1 MSEQLLDE
9 PTEGDHGT
17 RAAARPRRCK
27 SCLAVLVALVVVVG
41 GFYVAV
47 TKGAQF
53 VSDRFSSSASDFP
66 GPGHG
71 KVSFQVKQGE
81 TIAGMGRELKA
92 KGVVASVDAFTAA
105 ANDDPDSTGIQVGY
119 YALKK
124 EMPAADALAVLVDPA
139 NIVKS
144 TVTIPEGLRVTEI
157 LAAARGQDRLRTAA
171 FEKVLRNPAA
181 IGLPV
186 LRARQRRGLPVPLDL
201 RLRARRDPADDPRGD
216 GDPLAPGRRRRAPG
230 GAPRSS
236 SATRRRQLMTVASLV
251 EGEAARAEDR
261 GKVARVIYNR
271 LEGDETNGLLQIDAT
286 VNYGLHQKLGVGL
299 TTAQLQQDTP
309 YNTYTRPACRRRPS
323 RHRATRRSQAAA
335 HPAPGGWYYY
345 VTTNLRTGET
355 KFATTY
361 DQFLRLQ
368 AGAGAVLPDVLG
380 VLSGAGRRPRGSRRC
395 GPRATRSPTRCPR
408 RCTGRATPRWGWP
421 GPTTSERV
429 RRGRAGGFVA
439 ALRRR
444 PGGGCP

>member
-9 PTEGDHGT
+9 PTDGDHGT
-17 RAAARPRRCK
+17 RPQRGRGLK

-71 KVSFQVKQGE
+71 KVSFQVTPGE

-105 ANDDPDSTGIQVGY
+105 ANDDPHSTGIQVGY

-157 LAAARGQDRLRTAA
+157 LAVLADKTDFGRAAY
-171 FEKVLRNPAA
+171 EKVLRNPAA
-181 IGLPV
+181 IGLPSYAHGNAEGYLFPSTYDFGPDATPRTILAAMV
-186 LRARQRRGLPVPLDL
+186 TRWRQ
-201 RLRARRDPADDPRGD
+201 AADDAH
-216 GDPLAPGRRRRAPG
+216 LE
-230 GAPRSS
+230 
-236 SATRRRQLMTVASLV
+236 SAAKKLGYTPAQLMTVASLV
-251 EGEAARAEDR
+251 EGEAARDEDR

-271 LEGDETNGLLQIDAT
+271 LEGDETNGLLQIDAA

-309 YNTYTRPACRRRPS
+309 YNTYTRPGLPPTPIEAPGD
-323 RHRATRRSQAAA
+323 AAIAAA
-335 HPAPGGWYYY
+335 ANPTPGGWYYY

-361 DQFLRLQ
+361 DQFLGYKRELERYCQ
-368 AGAGAVLPDVLG
+368 
-380 VLSGAGRRPRGSRRC
+380 
-395 GPRATRSPTRCPR
+395 
-408 RCTGRATPRWGWP
+408 
-421 GPTTSERV
+421 TSS
-429 RRGRAGGFVA
+429 A
-439 ALRRR
+439 
-444 PGGGCP
+444 C

>member
-17 RAAARPRRCK
+17 RPQRGRGLK

-71 KVSFQVKQGE
+71 KVSFRVTQGE

-105 ANDDPDSTGIQVGY
+105 ANDDPHSTGIQVGY

-157 LAAARGQDRLRTAA
+157 LAVLADKTDFGRAAY
-171 FEKVLRNPAA
+171 EKVLRNPAA
-181 IGLPV
+181 IGLPSYAHGNAEGYLFPSTYPFGPTEKPV
-186 LRARQRRGLPVPLDL
+186 DMIKDMVDRWRQAAAEHHLVAGAQEVGKT
-201 RLRARRDPADDPRGD
+201 PAEI
-216 GDPLAPGRRRRAPG
+216 
-230 GAPRSS
+230 
-236 SATRRRQLMTVASLV
+236 MTIASLIQA
-251 EGEAARAEDR
+251 EGR
-261 GKVARVIYNR
+261 GSDMPKISRVIYNR
-271 LEGDETNGLLQIDAT
+271 LDGPGSKQGTNGLLQIDAT
-286 VNYGLHQKLGVGL
+286 VNFALNRKGVVAV
-299 TTAQLQQDTP
+299 TTDETQNTDSP
-309 YNTYTRPACRRRPS
+309 YNTYKYPGLPPGPINSPGDEAID
-323 RHRATRRSQAAA
+323 AAL
-335 HPAPGGWYYY
+335 HPADGPWYYY
-345 VTTNLRTGET
+345 LTVNLRTGET
-355 KFATTY
+355 RFGVTYQDFLGFKQEY
-361 DQFLRLQ
+361 DQYCTT
-368 AGAGAVLPDVLG
+368 
-380 VLSGAGRRPRGSRRC
+380 S
-395 GPRATRSPTRCPR
+395 TRC
-408 RCTGRATPRWGWP
+408 
-421 GPTTSERV
+421 
-429 RRGRAGGFVA
+429 
-439 ALRRR
+439 
-444 PGGGCP
+444 

>member
-17 RAAARPRRCK
+17 RPQRGRGLK

-71 KVSFQVKQGE
+71 KVSFRVTPGE

-105 ANDDPDSTGIQVGY
+105 ANDDPHSTGIQVGY

-157 LAAARGQDRLRTAA
+157 LAVLADKTDFGRAAY
-171 FEKVLRNPAA
+171 EKVLRNPAA
-181 IGLPV
+181 IGLPSYAHGNAEGYLFPSTYDFGPDATPRTILAAMV
-186 LRARQRRGLPVPLDL
+186 TRWRQ
-201 RLRARRDPADDPRGD
+201 AADDAH
-216 GDPLAPGRRRRAPG
+216 LE
-230 GAPRSS
+230 
-236 SATRRRQLMTVASLV
+236 SAAKKLGYTPAQLMTVASLV
-251 EGEAARAEDR
+251 EGEAARDEDR

-271 LEGDETNGLLQIDAT
+271 LEGDETNGLLQIDAA

-309 YNTYTRPACRRRPS
+309 YNTYTRPGLPPTPIEAPGD
-323 RHRATRRSQAAA
+323 AAIAAA
-335 HPAPGGWYYY
+335 ANPTPGGWYYY

-361 DQFLRLQ
+361 DQFLGYKRELERYCQ
-368 AGAGAVLPDVLG
+368 
-380 VLSGAGRRPRGSRRC
+380 
-395 GPRATRSPTRCPR
+395 
-408 RCTGRATPRWGWP
+408 
-421 GPTTSERV
+421 TSS
-429 RRGRAGGFVA
+429 A
-439 ALRRR
+439 
-444 PGGGCP
+444 C

>member
-1 MSEQLLDE
+1 MTHLLDQPPE
-9 PTEGDHGT
+9 
-17 RAAARPRRCK
+17 RRSKTAVKRGK

-71 KVSFQVKQGE
+71 KVSFQVTQGE

-105 ANDDPDSTGIQVGY
+105 ANDDPHSTGIQVGY

-157 LAAARGQDRLRTAA
+157 LAVLADKTDFGRAAY
-171 FEKVLRNPAA
+171 EKVLRNPAA
-181 IGLPV
+181 IGLPSYAHGNAEGYLFPSTYDV
-186 LRARQRRGLPVPLDL
+186 GPDATPRTILAAMVTRWRQ
-201 RLRARRDPADDPRGD
+201 AADDAH
-216 GDPLAPGRRRRAPG
+216 LE
-230 GAPRSS
+230 
-236 SATRRRQLMTVASLV
+236 SAAKKLGYTPAQLMTVASLV
-251 EGEAARAEDR
+251 EGEAARDEDR

-271 LEGDETNGLLQIDAT
+271 LEGDETDGLLQIDAA

-309 YNTYTRPACRRRPS
+309 YNTYTRPGLPPTPIEAPGD
-323 RHRATRRSQAAA
+323 AAIAAA
-335 HPAPGGWYYY
+335 ANPTSGGWYYY

-361 DQFLRLQ
+361 DQFLGYKRELERYCQ
-368 AGAGAVLPDVLG
+368 
-380 VLSGAGRRPRGSRRC
+380 
-395 GPRATRSPTRCPR
+395 
-408 RCTGRATPRWGWP
+408 
-421 GPTTSERV
+421 TSS
-429 RRGRAGGFVA
+429 A
-439 ALRRR
+439 
-444 PGGGCP
+444 C

>member
-17 RAAARPRRCK
+17 RPQRGRGLK

-71 KVSFQVKQGE
+71 KVSFRVTQGE

-105 ANDDPDSTGIQVGY
+105 ANDDPHSTGIQVGY

-157 LAAARGQDRLRTAA
+157 LAVLADKTDFGRAAY
-171 FEKVLRNPAA
+171 EKVLRNPAA
-181 IGLPV
+181 IGLPSYAHGNAEGYLFPSTYDFGPDATPRTILAAMV
-186 LRARQRRGLPVPLDL
+186 TRWRQ
-201 RLRARRDPADDPRGD
+201 AADDAH
-216 GDPLAPGRRRRAPG
+216 LE
-230 GAPRSS
+230 
-236 SATRRRQLMTVASLV
+236 SAAKKLGYTPAQLMTVASLV
-251 EGEAARAEDR
+251 EGEAARDEDR

-271 LEGDETNGLLQIDAT
+271 LEGDETNGLLQIDAA

-309 YNTYTRPACRRRPS
+309 YNTYTRPGLPPTPIEAPGD
-323 RHRATRRSQAAA
+323 AAIAAA
-335 HPAPGGWYYY
+335 ANPTPGGWYYY

-361 DQFLRLQ
+361 DQFLGYKRELERYCQ
-368 AGAGAVLPDVLG
+368 
-380 VLSGAGRRPRGSRRC
+380 
-395 GPRATRSPTRCPR
+395 
-408 RCTGRATPRWGWP
+408 
-421 GPTTSERV
+421 TSS
-429 RRGRAGGFVA
+429 A
-439 ALRRR
+439 
-444 PGGGCP
+444 C